1 MPAAPDAGLFASLR
15 RMLATLL
22 ALVHTR
28 LELVGVEIEEQ
39 IEHAAG
45 VLLWSIAAIFFASLT
60 VLLLALTVVIA
71 FWEGHRLLAAG
82 LVTASFAAT
91 ARRISR
97 RGASRSPRAARG
109 CARASPR
116 TRPRSRCASSTR
128 TARSRWR
135 APAAGARCCSRRRR

>member
-1 MPAAPDAGLFASLR
+1 MAAPADTGLFASLR

-39 IEHAAG
+39 IEHAAA

-71 FWEGHRLLAAG
+71 FWDGHRLLAAG

-91 ARRISR
+91 ALAAALVVRRR
-97 RGASRSPRAARG
+97 LRQ
-109 CARASPR
+109 
-116 TRPRSRCASSTR
+116 RPRFLAATVGELQRDAATLEGE
-128 TARSRWR
+128 
-135 APAAGARCCSRRRR
+135 AP